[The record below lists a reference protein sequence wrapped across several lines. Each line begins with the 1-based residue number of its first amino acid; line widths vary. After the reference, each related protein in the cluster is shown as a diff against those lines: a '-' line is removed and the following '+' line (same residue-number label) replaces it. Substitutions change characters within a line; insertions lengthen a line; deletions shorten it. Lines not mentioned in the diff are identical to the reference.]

1 MLTIPNVKS
10 DISKYVEP
18 FTVIIR
24 FPKTV
29 LPRIN
34 ISPLK
39 TAAESKSVNES
50 FSIRLKPYKIKAI
63 MKAVKN
69 FDAISKNILLG
80 RKIVSE
86 VKDAKMDANKVRYV
100 LTLILRK
107 NSDKRMIKKS
117 M

>member
-1 MLTIPNVKS
+1 
-10 DISKYVEP
+10 
-18 FTVIIR
+18 
-24 FPKTV
+24 
-29 LPRIN
+29 
-34 ISPLK
+34 
-39 TAAESKSVNES
+39 
-50 FSIRLKPYKIKAI
+50 

-86 VKDAKMDANKVRYV
+86 VKDAKSDANKVRYV